1 VSFRGTPQSC
11 RWAYLL
17 RTPRLELPAGE
28 YMLDLRVDISSGRL
42 YGGVLDIEK
51 NEFIVQQQ
59 LRSESTRLQFALA
72 EDRLIDVIVRQGA
85 DDTPVR
91 AIYRYGQ
98 LGLSA
103 GLEEPSIG
111 ESAEKNQE
119 VTQTVRPAAAPET
132 ISGSVET
139 SSPQAPALD
148 SEKSGIPGL
157 YKPSRIYCPM
167 VYTTLSVFQHSL
179 DISICCYMENVPGE
193 RRSNLKDMPV
203 LEAYNADGFKLV
215 RRTLNTD
222 RHLPVCNS
230 CPYGAFRS

>member
-1 VSFRGTPQSC
+1 
-11 RWAYLL
+11 
-17 RTPRLELPAGE
+17 
-28 YMLDLRVDISSGRL
+28 MLDLQIDISSGQL
-42 YGGVLDIEK
+42 YGGILDIEK
-51 NEFIVQQQ
+51 NEFIVQQELQ
-59 LRSESTRLQFALA
+59 SGSTQFQFALA

-157 YKPSRIYCPM
+157 YKPGRIYCPM

-179 DISICCYMENVPGE
+179 DISICCYMENAPGE
-193 RRSNLKDMPV
+193 RRTNLKDMPV

-215 RRTLNTD
+215 RRTLTTD
-222 RHLPVCNS
+222 RHLPVCDS

>member
-1 VSFRGTPQSC
+1 
-11 RWAYLL
+11 
-17 RTPRLELPAGE
+17 
-28 YMLDLRVDISSGRL
+28 MLDLQIEIGSGQL

-51 NEFIVQQQ
+51 NEFIFQQELQ
-59 LRSESTRLQFALA
+59 SGSTQIQFALA
-72 EDRLIDVIVRQGA
+72 EERLIDVIVRQGA

-103 GLEEPSIG
+103 GIEEPPVG
-111 ESAEKNQE
+111 ESGEENPA
-119 VTQTVRPAAAPET
+119 VTQGGPPPET
-132 ISGSVET
+132 LDTISASEET
-139 SSPQAPALD
+139 SSPQASDLD

-179 DISICCYMENVPGE
+179 DLSICCYMENVPGE

-222 RHLPVCNS
+222 RHLPVCDS